1 MAQLVKSTINIE
13 GHTIRNF
20 LSVRVDQYLNTHHHF
35 EVVVPYEE
43 FESEGAIFFQQAHQK
58 LCGKKITM
66 KFEPLFTKFSKGSG
80 SQFQFMGIVTEV
92 TLQSSSE
99 LVNSFVIRG
108 YSPTYLLEDGVQRRG
123 FIKETLKGIFGKVLG
138 QYSGNLL
145 SRKLSPRH
153 SIKLDYK
160 AQYDESNFEFLSRLA
175 AEYGEWFFYDGQK
188 LILGPPSGNTV
199 EFWVDGIQN
208 FSMAI
213 GLKPAKFKMYHHNYY
228 NNIEYKGDSSVGIQ
242 MSPFVRFA
250 HGESEKLFRQE
261 SYLGTFRDIR
271 DNSELN
277 DTIKS
282 IKSVNASD
290 MVTFRGTGENPTINL
305 GDLIN
310 VKGQKL
316 DRDYQRTTEDF
327 GKYCLTE
334 ITHTVDSEGNY
345 ENFFKA
351 VPDSSSHPP
360 HNFNVRAPIAQPELA
375 KVFKNNDPD
384 SLGRIKVKFY
394 WGNQQECESQ
404 WMRITQAYTGGPK
417 GMLWIPELEDQV
429 IVGYEFNNPDLPFVM
444 GSVYP
449 KDRAGAKYTNNDNL
463 KKIIRTKGG
472 NKIIFKDD
480 QGKEEIY
487 ITHSKYGRS
496 AKTGTSLLISFES
509 NGAIKLHTQGDIEIE
524 AGQNIKMKAGKDFS
538 IESTMGDITIAAKMK
553 NVKISATQN
562 VEAKATASMK
572 LTANVNAELS
582 ASVKTEVSGKA
593 MAKLSGAKVDVEGM
607 GMVGI
612 QAPLVK
618 IN

>member
-1 MAQLVKSTINIE
+1 
-13 GHTIRNF
+13 
-20 LSVRVDQYLNTHHHF
+20 
-35 EVVVPYEE
+35 
-43 FESEGAIFFQQAHQK
+43 
-58 LCGKKITM
+58 M

-123 FIKETLKGIFGKVLG
+123 FIKETLKGIFDKVLG

-145 SRKLSPRH
+145 SRKLAPRH
-153 SIKLDYK
+153 RIKLDYK

-228 NNIEYKGDSSVGIQ
+228 NNIEYRGDSSVSIQ

-261 SYLGTFRDIR
+261 SHLGTFRDIR

-417 GMLWIPELEDQV
+417 GMLWIPELDDQV

-449 KDRAGAKYTNNDNL
+449 KDRAGAKYTNNDNYQ
-463 KKIIRTKGG
+463 KIIRTKGG
-472 NKIIFKDD
+472 NKIGFKDKGSE
-480 QGKEEIY
+480 QEIY
-487 ITHSKYGRS
+487 ITNSNK
-496 AKTGTSLLISFES
+496 KGTSLHISF
-509 NGAIKLHTQGDIEIE
+509 KGDGTITLKTEGEINIE
-524 AGQNIKMKAGKDFS
+524 AGKNINIKAGKNMNIEAAEEMNITTKMKNINVKAGKSFELSAMQNIKETAN
-538 IESTMGDITIAAKMK
+538 A
-553 NVKISATQN
+553 N
-562 VEAKATASMK
+562 VEISG
-572 LTANVNAELS
+572 L
-582 ASVKTEVSGKA
+582 KTEISGKVN
-593 MAKLSGAKVDVEGM
+593 AKLSGAKTDVEGQAL
-607 GMVGI
+607 VSV
-612 QAPLVK
+612 QAPIIKL
-618 IN
+618 N